1 LQVISC
7 MFLLL
12 TTHNLQLTTHKN
24 MAKKV
29 VATLKVAGKGK
40 DYSKVITMVKS
51 PKTGAYS
58 FKEQIVPN
66 DNVKDAIAGK

>member
-1 LQVISC
+1 
-7 MFLLL
+7 
-12 TTHNLQLTTHKN
+12 

-51 PKTGAYS
+51 PRTGAYS
-58 FKEQIVPN
+58 FKEQIVAN
-66 DNVKDAIAGK
+66 DLIKDAIAGKI

>member
-1 LQVISC
+1 
-7 MFLLL
+7 
-12 TTHNLQLTTHKN
+12 

-40 DYSKVITMVKS
+40 EYSKVITMAKS
-51 PKTGAYS
+51 PRTGAYS
-58 FKEQIVPN
+58 FKEQIVLN

>member
-1 LQVISC
+1 
-7 MFLLL
+7 
-12 TTHNLQLTTHKN
+12 

-40 DYSKVITMVKS
+40 EFSKVITMNKS
-51 PKTGAYS
+51 PRTGAYS

-66 DNVKDAIAGK
+66 DNIKDAIEGKA